1 MNLEHEFTVPVPVD
15 EAWRVLLDVERVAPC
30 MPGAALTSVDGD
42 DFTGTVKVKVGPI
55 TVTYKGE
62 AKFVSKDDTTHTAVI
77 EAKGKESRGS
87 GTAGATVTTTLVG
100 EGSITKVRVAT
111 DLNVTGRP
119 AQFGRGVMA
128 EVAAK
133 LIDQFAKCLEDEI
146 NSPSTP
152 SGESSSTDTA
162 VLSVPDSPAS
172 DPAAEAPAPAKKAPS
187 AKKTAAA
194 SSATAKKTAA
204 TKQTSS
210 AVPPPAGVT
219 EAAPAPAAP
228 PAPSAPVPQPSAPV
242 PQQESTVSEVQ
253 AEQPTV
259 QPAAPARPR
268 PVAEPIDLLDVAG
281 GSVAK
286 RLAPVGVVLLL
297 LFIIWRRRSR

>member
-1 MNLEHEFTVPVPVD
+1 MNLENEFTVPVPVD
-15 EAWRVLLDVERVAPC
+15 EAWQVLLDVERVAPC
-30 MPGAALTSVDGD
+30 MPGATLTSVDGD

-62 AKFVSKDDTTHTAVI
+62 AKFLSKDDATHTAVI

-87 GTAGATVTTTLVG
+87 GTAGATVTATLVDDG
-100 EGSITKVRVAT
+100 GRTKVRVVT

-146 NSPSTP
+146 N
-152 SGESSSTDTA
+152 A
-162 VLSVPDSPAS
+162 
-172 DPAAEAPAPAKKAPS
+172 PAAAPAPAKKTTP

-194 SSATAKKTAA
+194 SSATARKTAA
-204 TKQTSS
+204 TEQV
-210 AVPPPAGVT
+210 ADVIPPPAGVT
-219 EAAPAPAAP
+219 EAPPAPAAP
-228 PAPSAPVPQPSAPV
+228 APAMTTPTPS
-242 PQQESTVSEVQ
+242 
-253 AEQPTV
+253 PTPT
-259 QPAAPARPR
+259 PAAPRP
-268 PVAEPIDLLDVAG
+268 PAEPIDLLDVAG

-286 RLAPVGVVLLL
+286 RLAPVVAVLLL
-297 LFIIWRRRSR
+297 LFIVWRRRSR

>member
-1 MNLEHEFTVPVPVD
+1 MELEHSFTVPVGVD
-15 EAWRVLLDVERVAPC
+15 DAWKVLLDIERVATC
-30 MPGAALTSVDGD
+30 MPGAALDTIDGD

-62 AKFVSKDDTTHTAVI
+62 AKFVSKDDATHTAVI

-87 GTAGATVTTTLVG
+87 GTAGATVTATLAG
-100 EGSITKVRVAT
+100 EGSTTKVRVAT

-146 NSPSTP
+146 NSPSAP
-152 SGESSSTDTA
+152 Q
-162 VLSVPDSPAS
+162 PAQTQ
-172 DPAAEAPAPAKKAPS
+172 AAAKKATSP
-187 AKKTAAA
+187 KKTAAA
-194 SSATAKKTAA
+194 WSATAEKTAA
-204 TKQTSS
+204 TEKAT
-210 AVPPPAGVT
+210 AVVPPPAGVT
-219 EAAPAPAAP
+219 EVP
-228 PAPSAPVPQPSAPV
+228 PAPSAP
-242 PQQESTVSEVQ
+242 
-253 AEQPTV
+253 
-259 QPAAPARPR
+259 PATPR
-268 PVAEPIDLLDVAG
+268 HAAEPIDLLEVAG

-286 RLAPVGVVLLL
+286 RLAPLGVVLLL

>member
-1 MNLEHEFTVPVPVD
+1 MNLENEFTVPVPVD

-30 MPGAALTSVDGD
+30 MPGATLTSVDGD

-62 AKFVSKDDTTHTAVI
+62 AKFVSKDDATHTAVI

-87 GTAGATVTTTLVG
+87 GTAGATVTATLAG
-100 EGSITKVRVAT
+100 EGSTTKVRVAT

-146 NSPSTP
+146 NSPS
-152 SGESSSTDTA
+152 
-162 VLSVPDSPAS
+162 
-172 DPAAEAPAPAKKAPS
+172 AP
-187 AKKTAAA
+187 KKTAAA
-194 SSATAKKTAA
+194 WSATAEKTAA
-204 TKQTSS
+204 TEKAT
-210 AVPPPAGVT
+210 AVVPPPAGVT
-219 EAAPAPAAP
+219 EVP
-228 PAPSAPVPQPSAPV
+228 PAPSAP
-242 PQQESTVSEVQ
+242 
-253 AEQPTV
+253 
-259 QPAAPARPR
+259 PATPR
-268 PVAEPIDLLDVAG
+268 HAAEPIDLLEVAG

-286 RLAPVGVVLLL
+286 RLAPLGVVLLL

>member
-1 MNLEHEFTVPVPVD
+1 MNLENEFTVPVPVD

-30 MPGAALTSVDGD
+30 MPGATLTSVDGD

-62 AKFVSKDDTTHTAVI
+62 AKFVSKDDATHSAVI

-87 GTAGATVTTTLVG
+87 GTAGATVTAKLVG
-100 EGSITKVRVAT
+100 EGATTKVRVET

-146 NSPSTP
+146 N
-152 SGESSSTDTA
+152 A
-162 VLSVPDSPAS
+162 APAQ
-172 DPAAEAPAPAKKAPS
+172 PAPAKKTTA

-204 TKQTSS
+204 TKQTSD
-210 AVPPPAGVT
+210 ALPPPSGVT
-219 EAAPAPAAP
+219 EAPPAPAAP
-228 PAPSAPVPQPSAPV
+228 VRTEDPVV
-242 PQQESTVSEVQ
+242 R
-253 AEQPTV
+253 
-259 QPAAPARPR
+259 PAATAPRRP
-268 PVAEPIDLLDVAG
+268 AEPIDLFDVAG

-286 RLAPVGVVLLL
+286 RVAPVAAALLL
-297 LFIIWRRRSR
+297 LLLILRRRRRS